1 MTNEIKFREI
11 ENLLNEALAASLPR
25 LKEEVVLHRNCSV
38 ANYHYKAMNLE
49 WHHGF
54 SMEWKAGY
62 ESACTTIT
70 VGFSELTLPNEV
82 VKVNINSYLFTEGR
96 DSRIE
101 IKKSYELEIKELL
114 YLGLYEFLKNTF
126 SFYKVELEEHM

>member
-11 ENLLNEALAASLPR
+11 ENLLNEALATSLPR
-25 LKEEVVLHRNCSV
+25 LKEEVMLHRNRSI
-38 ANYHYKAMNLE
+38 ANYNYKVMDLE
-49 WHHGF
+49 WIHDF

-70 VGFSELTLPNEV
+70 IGLSELTLPNEV
-82 VKVNINSYLFTEGR
+82 VKVKINSCLFTEDY

-101 IKKSYELEIKELL
+101 IRKSYELEIKELL
-114 YLGLYEFLKNTF
+114 FLGLYEFLKNTF
-126 SFYKVELEEHM
+126 SSYKVELEEHM